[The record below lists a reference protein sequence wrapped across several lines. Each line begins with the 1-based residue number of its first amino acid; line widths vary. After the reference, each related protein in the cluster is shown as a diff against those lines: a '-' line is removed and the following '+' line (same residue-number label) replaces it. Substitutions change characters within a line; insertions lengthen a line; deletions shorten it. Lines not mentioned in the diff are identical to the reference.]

1 MIHATSCLSPRGAPA
16 PPARLFLPP
25 ARASRAAHD
34 LAPLSRF
41 RSRLT
46 SATLRTRLLRPILR
60 ARSGDGEY
68 LAATLSTHVVKVY
81 RRGEGGALGALLEL
95 TGHGGAVTDVTFPLP
110 HEPWGV
116 LSSSA
121 DGTTRLWDCRAPE
134 SAREVARYAA
144 PFAKE
149 HATSTL
155 GGGVDHLVAVG
166 AEEKV
171 IFFDRRAGDG
181 IEIFEDAHSEDVTRL
196 RFQPGRRN
204 RLFTASVDSLVCA
217 FDCSG
222 NPSDIS
228 DEEGLLTVM
237 TADAAVVDIG
247 FCAKTAGREGGPEAA
262 DALWALTGN
271 EDAWFFDAGADQN
284 TLGDLLAHVRDTR
297 GAAQRA
303 AEGVPSAESLFR
315 KTDYLV
321 RCVSDQRAGPCV
333 VAGTQ
338 EGALG
343 VFPVTRGVGESAE
356 TATLNAPIAT
366 MTGGHTDIVRA
377 FEPGVFPMTGAEDS
391 RVCAW
396 GAGAGAGDAAEGA
409 EYERQGGK
417 AERTGGDHREQTGGR
432 HREHGRHSP
441 Y

>member
-1 MIHATSCLSPRGAPA
+1 M
-16 PPARLFLPP
+16 
-25 ARASRAAHD
+25 
-34 LAPLSRF
+34 
-41 RSRLT
+41 
-46 SATLRTRLLRPILR
+46 
-60 ARSGDGEY
+60 
-68 LAATLSTHVVKVY
+68 KVY

-284 TLGDLLAHVRDTR
+284 TLGT
-297 GAAQRA
+297 
-303 AEGVPSAESLFR
+303 S
-315 KTDYLV
+315 
-321 RCVSDQRAGPCV
+321 
-333 VAGTQ
+333 
-338 EGALG
+338 
-343 VFPVTRGVGESAE
+343 
-356 TATLNAPIAT
+356 
-366 MTGGHTDIVRA
+366 
-377 FEPGVFPMTGAEDS
+377 
-391 RVCAW
+391 
-396 GAGAGAGDAAEGA
+396 
-409 EYERQGGK
+409 
-417 AERTGGDHREQTGGR
+417 
-432 HREHGRHSP
+432 
-441 Y
+441 